1 MAIKATAPMTTLIT
15 SSIWVLLSAIFLYGS
30 YSRIAHLR
38 SAGQDV
44 SSWQYAQ
51 TVFWVVVLLFWI
63 WNGWKSWLRYHTDKG

>member
-1 MAIKATAPMTTLIT
+1 MAIKATAPMTIIIT
-15 SSIWVLLSAIFLYGS
+15 SSIWVLLSAILLYGS

-38 SAGQDV
+38 SAGQHV

-51 TVFWVVVLLFWI
+51 VVIWVVVLLSWI